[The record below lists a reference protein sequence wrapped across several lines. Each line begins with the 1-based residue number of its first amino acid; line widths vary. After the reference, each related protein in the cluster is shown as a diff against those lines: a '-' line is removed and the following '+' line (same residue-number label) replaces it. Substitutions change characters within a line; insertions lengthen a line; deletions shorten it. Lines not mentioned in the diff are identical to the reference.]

1 MASETDHGRPVS
13 RRGIPAWLV
22 SLVVHVIAL
31 LAMALIVS
39 PPPSVEALRVITSAP
54 VEDSEIEDDSFE
66 EMEPVEI
73 EASDAVEVVELAV
86 SADVAVEP
94 VEVAAIADDLEAA
107 PLAVELTEFGDR
119 TAPAADMLA
128 TIGAVGGDAG
138 GFGGRANPAQMAATG
153 GGNSGSEAAVEA
165 ALKWFAAHQRP
176 DGSWTTQFDQCPAC
190 QGKCRNSGNRPDTVD
205 DPASATAL
213 ALLPF
218 LGRGYTHREG
228 AYKPVVERGLRYLAG
243 TVVANQG
250 RAYETR
256 NNHGGYVQA
265 VTAIA
270 LCEAYAMS
278 QDTRL
283 AGPAQ
288 LALNFIH
295 ASQDP
300 VGGGWMYRPRQP
312 GCTSVT
318 AFTVMALKS
327 GHMGYLQVNPTTVRK
342 ASAFLDSVASESG
355 SKYGY
360 QNAVPRDSLGPA
372 GILCRMYLGWPKD
385 HEGIEMAVK
394 RFAAKGP
401 DPQNMYYNY
410 YATQVL
416 HHYGGESWVAWN
428 PRMRDLLVKAQSKDG
443 HEAGSWHFAVD
454 HQTGRLWTTALSALI
469 LEVYY
474 RHLPIYRQQSVEEAF
489 QE

>member
-1 MASETDHGRPVS
+1 MEFAAVL
-13 RRGIPAWLV
+13 RRTPAWLI
-22 SLVVHVIAL
+22 SLLVHVVAL

-39 PPPSVEALRVITSAP
+39 TPPSIEKPRVITSTP
-54 VEDSEIEDDSFE
+54 VEDAEIEDDSFE
-66 EMEPVEI
+66 EMEVEI
-73 EASDAVEVVELAV
+73 ETADAVEVVDLAV
-86 SADVAVEP
+86 TADVAVDP
-94 VEVAAIADDLEAA
+94 VEVVAMADDLEAA
-107 PLAVELTEFGDR
+107 PLAVELTEFGDQ

-128 TIGAVGGDAG
+128 TLGAVGGQAG

-153 GGNSGSEAAVEA
+153 GGSADSEAAVEA

-176 DGSWTTQFDQCPAC
+176 DGSWTTQFDQCPSC
-190 QGKCRNSGNRPDTVD
+190 QGKCRHSGNRPNTVD

-228 AYKPVVERGLRYLAG
+228 PYKQVVEQGLAYLAR

-278 QDTRL
+278 QDARL
-283 AGPAQ
+283 AAPSQ
-288 LALNFIH
+288 LALNFIQ

-327 GHMGYLQVNPTTVRK
+327 GNMAYLQVSPLTVRQ
-342 ASAFLDSVASESG
+342 ASLFLDSVASDSG

-360 QNAVPRDSLGPA
+360 QDAVPRESLGPA
-372 GILCRMYLGWPKD
+372 GLLCRMYLGWSKEHP
-385 HEGIEMAVK
+385 GIELAVK

-401 DPQNMYYNY
+401 DSQNMYYNY
-410 YATQVL
+410 YATQVM
-416 HHYGGESWVAWN
+416 HHYGGEAWVAWN
-428 PRMRDLLVKAQSKDG
+428 PRMRDLLVKAQARDG

-454 HQTGRLWTTALSALI
+454 HQAGRLWTTALSALI

-474 RHLPIYRQQSVEEAF
+474 RHLPIYRKQSVEDAF